1 MSVATEAPIATP
13 EPLVP
18 SPPPSPLAVCARFD
32 GLTQLH
38 AWEFDQGKVFY
49 RSRHLYP
56 ALERHVSQTGRYSG
70 FACAAGSTMLGT
82 LGRRL
87 LQALRLVAPRQPN
100 DPTSR
105 FNVGVTVGP
114 IAQQ

>member
-1 MSVATEAPIATP
+1 MS
-13 EPLVP
+13 
-18 SPPPSPLAVCARFD
+18 ARFD

-38 AWEFDQGKVFY
+38 AWEFDQGRVFY

-56 ALERHVSQTGRYSG
+56 ALERHASLAGRHTGFDCPPG
-70 FACAAGSTMLGT
+70 TTLLGA

-87 LQALRLVAPRQPN
+87 LQALRLTAPSHPD
-100 DPTSR
+100 DPTQR
-105 FNVGVTVGP
+105 FNVGVTIGP

>member
-1 MSVATEAPIATP
+1 MP
-13 EPLVP
+13 
-18 SPPPSPLAVCARFD
+18 ARFD
-32 GLTQLH
+32 GITQLH
-38 AWEFDQGKVFY
+38 AWDFDQGKVFY

-82 LGRRL
+82 LGWRL